1 MGHQANFLKEPSPE
15 GFTHDWTVFV
25 RGFEGSRL
33 EYFVEK
39 VVFKL
44 HKTFKSP
51 IRVITEPPF
60 RVSESGYAGFIL
72 PIEIHFK
79 NKQTPRKIIF
89 LYDLFLNAKDSPPI
103 NNVRYEKLKFQNPT
117 PEFKAKL
124 IKAGGTEQGPEHASS
139 DLFGSP
145 VRTEKRALP
154 KVPKDKEK
162 DKEKVKKKKS
172 SPQFKSASPA
182 PSLSSLSPMSSD
194 NEDSYSAPPPPPPV
208 KKERELS
215 VKKESSSSSQ
225 PKQDSSLSHK
235 EKSKHRSG
243 SSISSHKERS
253 DKDPSHKSHKHKD
266 KTKESDRSSSHRDK
280 EAVRKDR
287 DSSSQKVVKE
297 TFESRK
303 EREGSHSSGK
313 SLTSSSQLDNKAAV
327 QTPHKEKEK
336 SLQSKD
342 KDILGSSKE
351 KLHSS
356 SKDREKLSKDKHSS
370 HKDVSHT
377 SHSEPKKVKE
387 DISKDK
393 IAKEN
398 DRHHKS
404 HKRHMESAEDAE
416 KRKLKRSSSVASTDE
431 KSIKMKSSSGKE
443 KHVSRD
449 NKEKESSK
457 EVKESKSSYDKSKH
471 EKSRHSEKQRHSHS
485 SETKQKESSTKLS
498 ETPHKHEKVNKP
510 ESLTHSERLAMTADF
525 QPQLL
530 LSPLKSKSDEEE
542 TPAPS
547 PHAVEKT
554 ELKRSTS
561 HSSPDSQSSAVS
573 GEDKSDQEMVNPQ
586 ADEDKHIV
594 SGLTDSDSDSEEE
607 APYMKSQQKDLK
619 SILNKQSQQTTQ
631 VTKSSLQKIV
641 RGVSTEEKQK
651 KVESEPTKDTTQKY
665 SKTEKKASI
674 TEPVKSKSVEQNI
687 EYSDAGVEQA
697 NAANSI
703 DSQNCNGLDI
713 FAPNGM
719 SIGELIAINE
729 QIEKAHLDSNQEL
742 LERVVHIIGETDDFD
757 ITDVSL
763 SFDICSVDKAIVL
776 QIQTLLRE
784 Y

>member
-1 MGHQANFLKEPSPE
+1 MVLIISKPCFNNMLGLCFLQ
-15 GFTHDWTVFV
+15 D
-25 RGFEGSRL
+25 
-33 EYFVEK
+33 
-39 VVFKL
+39 
-44 HKTFKSP
+44 
-51 IRVITEPPF
+51 
-60 RVSESGYAGFIL
+60 
-72 PIEIHFK
+72 
-79 NKQTPRKIIF
+79 
-89 LYDLFLNAKDSPPI
+89 
-103 NNVRYEKLKFQNPT
+103 
-117 PEFKAKL
+117 
-124 IKAGGTEQGPEHASS
+124 
-139 DLFGSP
+139 
-145 VRTEKRALP
+145 
-154 KVPKDKEK
+154 
-162 DKEKVKKKKS
+162 KVKKKKS

-208 KKERELS
+208 KKEKELS
-215 VKKESSSSSQ
+215 VKRESSSSSQ

-235 EKSKHRSG
+235 DKSKHRSG
-243 SSISSHKERS
+243 SSTSSHKERS

-266 KTKESDRSSSHRDK
+266 KTKDSDRSSSHRDK
-280 EAVRKDR
+280 EAVKKDR

-297 TFESRK
+297 TFESRR

-313 SLTSSSQLDNKAAV
+313 SLASSSQLDNKAAV
-327 QTPHKEKEK
+327 QAPHKEKEK

-342 KDILGSSKE
+342 KDTLGSSKE
-351 KLHSS
+351 KLHGS

-387 DISKDK
+387 DISKEK
-393 IAKEN
+393 IAKES

-416 KRKLKRSSSVASTDE
+416 KRKLKRSSSVASTDD

-457 EVKESKSSYDKSKH
+457 EVKESKSSSSDKSKH
-471 EKSRHSEKQRHSHS
+471 EKSRHSEKQRHSHT
-485 SETKQKESSTKLS
+485 SETKQKESSAKLS
-498 ETPHKHEKVNKP
+498 ETPQKHEKVNKP

-547 PHAVEKT
+547 PHPVEKP
-554 ELKRSTS
+554 ELKCSTS

-573 GEDKSDQEMVNPQ
+573 GEDKSDHEMMNPQ

-607 APYMKSQQKDLK
+607 APYVKSQQKDLK

-631 VTKSSLQKIV
+631 VTKTSLQKIV

-651 KVESEPTKDTTQKY
+651 KIESEPTKDTTQKY
-665 SKTEKKASI
+665 SKTEKKANI
-674 TEPVKSKSVEQNI
+674 TEPAKSKGVEQNI
-687 EYSDAGVEQA
+687 EYSDAGLEQA
-697 NAANSI
+697 NTANNI

-713 FAPNGM
+713 LAPNGM

-729 QIEKAHLDSNQEL
+729 QIEKAQIDSNQEL